1 MNTSR
6 NEFFFLISS
15 IVSGI
20 LVQLQVLNLTE
31 PKVVSNRI
39 VRAFNRPR
47 ATQVVTSKAFE
58 KVLHTG
64 LLHRFKSYVISSQV
78 LAFSVIDGR
87 DWSLI
92 GNLRKNIPLM
102 LVFLKVL
109 YGDLPDDIIFN
120 IAIYAGDT
128 TLYSK
133 RGEAFI
139 CGYK

>member
-1 MNTSR
+1 MQ
-6 NEFFFLISS
+6 FFLISS

-20 LVQLQVLNLTE
+20 LVQLQILNLTE

-39 VRAFNRPR
+39 VMAFNRPR

-78 LAFSVIDGR
+78 LSFSVIDGL

-102 LVFLKVL
+102 LVFLKTL
-109 YGDLPDDIIFN
+109 YGDLPDDIV
-120 IAIYAGDT
+120 Y
-128 TLYSK
+128 L
-133 RGEAFI
+133 
-139 CGYK
+139 CW